1 MLDID
6 ALDRKTL
13 HRLHEFVTG
22 KSLLQQQQQHP
33 SSSTHTNVK
42 RMNKKQKNMDSERRI
57 RALEETL
64 KQFNASS
71 HRGK

>member
-1 MLDID
+1 VLDID

-22 KSLLQQQQQHP
+22 KSLLQQHHP
-33 SSSTHTNVK
+33 SSSSHTNAK

-64 KQFNASS
+64 KQFNANS